1 MWLSSGSS
9 HPLFTTYAL
18 QGAVPRRTLDGF
30 GKRLGVVSFGVLGGD
45 LSWFSGDLDAPACIA
60 FNRVLATKLGEVSSG
75 GPSNGVRF
83 AR

>member
-30 GKRLGVVSFGVLGGD
+30 GKRLGVVSFGVLGVTFLGFRETWMPRHVLPSTVSLP
-45 LSWFSGDLDAPACIA
+45 LS
-60 FNRVLATKLGEVSSG
+60 
-75 GPSNGVRF
+75 
-83 AR
+83 